1 MTDISATYAQA
12 LYTLAKDEGLAETL
26 LQQLQTLQT
35 VFTQESDFVHL
46 LANPGISKQE
56 RCALIQ
62 ECLGQQVHPYLLN
75 FLKILTEK
83 GGIRHFDGCV
93 KSYREQYNAD
103 NGIIPVLAV
112 TAVAL
117 TLEQSSR
124 LRQKLEQITG
134 KTVELT
140 NRVDPDCLGGVRLD
154 FDGKR
159 MDGTVKNRLD
169 TLRSQL
175 NNTVL

>member
-1 MTDISATYAQA
+1 MTDIAATYAQA
-12 LYTLAKDEGLAETL
+12 LYTLAKDEGLTEAIL
-26 LQQLQTLQT
+26 RQLQDLQG
-35 VFTQESDFVHL
+35 VFSGEPDFLRL

-56 RCALIQ
+56 RCTLIQ
-62 ECLGQQVHPYLLN
+62 DCLGEQVHPYLLN

-93 KSYREQYNAD
+93 KSYREQYNSD

-117 TLEQSSR
+117 TSEQSSR

-134 KTVELT
+134 KIVELT
-140 NRVDPDCLGGVRLD
+140 NRVDPGCLGGVRLD